1 MEKVYTK
8 TGYSITDEKGNVR
21 TVTKAV
27 IQKSIIDQTKMQ
39 ENLTRNLENFN
50 ADLVEIAKI

>member
-8 TGYSITDEKGNVR
+8 TGYSITDEKGIVC

-27 IQKSIIDQTKMQ
+27 IQKAIIDHTKML
-39 ENLTRNLENFN
+39 ENLTKN
-50 ADLVEIAKI
+50 

>member
-27 IQKSIIDQTKMQ
+27 IQKAIVDQTKMQ
-39 ENLTRNLENFN
+39 ENLTINLENLN
-50 ADLVEIAKI
+50 ADLAEIEKV